1 MVPYSNIGGGHA
13 FIIVF
18 LEGKIGMTFGPAE
31 LISQLIVG
39 ISRSMILFVVC
50 AGLSFVLGVLRIP
63 NLAHGSLYMIGAFA
77 TFSFAKI
84 LAGSAGFWIALVVA
98 PLLVALISLIAE
110 RALFCHLYQREHLM
124 LLLFT
129 FALMLIIGDL
139 VKIVWGAEYRS
150 VSAPALLKGSISLL
164 GASFPR
170 YNLFLIIVGP
180 LVAIALWLFTNKT
193 KIGKISRAAAV
204 DREMVGVLGI
214 NVSWVFAIAFVVGC
228 YLAGVGGALVAP
240 TVSITLGMDHTL
252 IIEAFL
258 IVIIGGLGNMW
269 GALVGSL
276 IFGVTQSMG
285 VLFWPQFAIVFPYMA
300 VVIVLLL
307 RPKGLLKSVW

>member
-1 MVPYSNIGGGHA
+1 VGFLPNI
-13 FIIVF
+13 
-18 LEGKIGMTFGPAE
+18 GPAE
-31 LISQLIVG
+31 VLSQLLVG
-39 ISRSMILFVVC
+39 LSRAMILFTVC
-50 AGLSFVLGVLRIP
+50 AGLSFVLGVLRVP
-63 NLAHGSLYMIGAFA
+63 NIAHGSLYMIGAFA
-77 TFSFAKI
+77 TFSLSKLI
-84 LAGSAGFWIALVVA
+84 GGSAGFWLALLLAPLIVALV
-98 PLLVALISLIAE
+98 SLIAE

-129 FALMLIIGDL
+129 FALALILGDL
-139 VKIVWGAEYRS
+139 TKIVWGADYRS
-150 VSAPALLKGSISLL
+150 VSAPEVLKGSVSIL

-170 YNLFLIIVGP
+170 YNLFLIFVGLIVA
-180 LVAIALWLFTNKT
+180 VALWLFVNRT

-204 DREMVGVLGI
+204 DRDMVGLLGI
-214 NVSWVFAIAFVVGC
+214 NVSWVFALAFVIGC
-228 YLAGVGGALVAP
+228 CLAGLGGALVAP

-258 IVIIGGLGNMW
+258 IVTIGGLGNMW

-276 IFGVTQSMG
+276 IFGITQSLG
-285 VLFWPQFAIVFPYMA
+285 VLVVPQFAIVFPYAA

>member
-1 MVPYSNIGGGHA
+1 MDISA
-13 FIIVF
+13 LSTQF
-18 LEGKIGMTFGPAE
+18 L
-31 LISQLIVG
+31 VG
-39 ISRSMILFVVC
+39 LSRSMILFVVC
-50 AGLSFVLGVLRIP
+50 AGLSFVLGVLRVP
-63 NLAHGSLYMIGAFA
+63 NIAHGSLYMIGAFA
-77 TFSFAKI
+77 TFTLAKFI
-84 LAGSAGFWIALVVA
+84 GGSAGFWIALVVG

-129 FALMLIIGDL
+129 FAVSLIFGDL
-139 VKIVWGAEYRS
+139 VKMVWGGEYRS
-150 VSAPALLKGSISLL
+150 VSPPALLKGSLPIF

-170 YNLFLIIVGP
+170 YNLFLLVIGP
-180 LVAIALWLFTNKT
+180 FVAIGLWFFTNRT

-214 NVSWVFAIAFVVGC
+214 NVSWVFAIAFVIGC
-228 YLAGVGGALVAP
+228 YLAGLGGALIAP
-240 TVSITLGMDHTL
+240 TASIVLGMDHSL

-258 IVIIGGLGNMW
+258 IVTIGGLGNMW

-276 IFGVTQSMG
+276 IFGVTQSLG
-285 VLFWPQFAIVFPYMA
+285 VLIWPQFAIVFPYVA
-300 VVIVLLL
+300 VVIILLL